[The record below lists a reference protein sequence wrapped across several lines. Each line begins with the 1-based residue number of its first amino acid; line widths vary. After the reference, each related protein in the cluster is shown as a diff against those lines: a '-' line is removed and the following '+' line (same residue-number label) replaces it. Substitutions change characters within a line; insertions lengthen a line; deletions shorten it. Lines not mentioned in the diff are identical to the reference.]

1 MEPLA
6 SLKLRKISGAR
17 RLTKNS
23 KLYKTILAAIKE
35 KKGENIITLDLRNI
49 TEAVSDFFV
58 ICEAGSQPQVRA
70 IAENVIERV
79 REETGEPVFHKEG
92 FDHLQWVLLDYVNI
106 VVHVML
112 PGTRKFYNLEEMWND
127 AQADTNQD

>member
-6 SLKLRKISGAR
+6 SLKLRKLSGAR

-70 IAENVIERV
+70 IAENVTERV
-79 REETGEPVFHKEG
+79 REETGESVFHKEG
-92 FDHLQWVLLDYVNI
+92 FEHLQWVLLDYVNI

-127 AQADTNQD
+127 AQAETNQD